1 MSDLSAL
8 CKEFNKKSKSDIVQ
22 VGLKK
27 YNLDVIPLSSP
38 RVNYCLYGGI
48 PLGRLIEFYGAEGSG
63 KTTTAIDACANAQKL
78 FEAQNPDNPRQILY
92 IDAENTL
99 DAKWAEKL
107 GLDVSNIVIM
117 KPETQTAEE
126 IFQFVLDA
134 VDTGEVGLVVI
145 DSLGVM
151 LSEQAYDKDLS
162 ERTYGGISM
171 ALTAFSKKAEM
182 LCHKYNSTIIG
193 INQIRD
199 NLSSPYGGTTTTGG
213 KAWKHN
219 CFGANTQFVTDKGL
233 CRFRDCKD
241 GEQVTV
247 VDKNGVLREATVH
260 YYGFG
265 ELQTVTLHT
274 PNMKH
279 SVVCTPDH
287 RWVLMDGTVT
297 QNLKVGDS
305 LYIRPDTTEFNVKTQ
320 RQAEM
325 FCMGMVIADGCDHK
339 IKDVNRVEIVLCG
352 KKEQY
357 SNIFEKANYRSMK
370 FGNRNGY
377 QKIRISKQA
386 FLDGECWKYLSAE
399 DKKYLFHGYY
409 AGDGHVGYNACSTVD
424 NRVLSFIQDTCGM
437 AGYFLTSIKEC
448 VSNECSYKPGA
459 HYFKVQFTTHQ
470 TTTNH
475 WVVESIRKTDSN
487 GLYCVEE
494 PITHTFTLE
503 KGIVTGNCSLR
514 VEFSRGDFFDEKYNR
529 VNQTYENPYGNYV
542 KMSIRKSKCFPNDR
556 KTGQYTLCYYD
567 GIDSITDMVDLAMK
581 IGCITQGGAWFSV
594 LNADTGELIEKYQGR
609 PSLIEA
615 IKTNETIRN
624 PIQAKIESYISTS

>member
-219 CFGANTQFVTDKGL
+219 T
-233 CRFRDCKD
+233 
-241 GEQVTV
+241 
-247 VDKNGVLREATVH
+247 
-260 YYGFG
+260 
-265 ELQTVTLHT
+265 
-274 PNMKH
+274 
-279 SVVCTPDH
+279 
-287 RWVLMDGTVT
+287 
-297 QNLKVGDS
+297 
-305 LYIRPDTTEFNVKTQ
+305 
-320 RQAEM
+320 
-325 FCMGMVIADGCDHK
+325 
-339 IKDVNRVEIVLCG
+339 
-352 KKEQY
+352 
-357 SNIFEKANYRSMK
+357 
-370 FGNRNGY
+370 
-377 QKIRISKQA
+377 
-386 FLDGECWKYLSAE
+386 
-399 DKKYLFHGYY
+399 
-409 AGDGHVGYNACSTVD
+409 
-424 NRVLSFIQDTCGM
+424 
-437 AGYFLTSIKEC
+437 
-448 VSNECSYKPGA
+448 
-459 HYFKVQFTTHQ
+459 
-470 TTTNH
+470 
-475 WVVESIRKTDSN
+475 
-487 GLYCVEE
+487 
-494 PITHTFTLE
+494 
-503 KGIVTGNCSLR
+503 SLR

>member
-1 MSDLSAL
+1 MSLNSVCMEA
-8 CKEFNKKSKSDIVQ
+8 NKNWKSEIVQ
-22 VGLKK
+22 FGVKT
-27 YNLDVIPLSSP
+27 YDVDVIPLSSP
-38 RVNYCLYGGI
+38 RANYCLYGGI
-48 PLGRLIEFYGAEGSG
+48 PIGRLIEFFGAEGSG
-63 KTTTAIDACANAQKL
+63 KTATALDVCANAQNIFTDKKII
-78 FEAQNPDNPRQILY
+78 FV
-92 IDAENTL
+92 DAENTY
-99 DAKWAEKL
+99 DPKWAAKL
-107 GLDVSNIVIM
+107 GVNSDELLIM

-126 IFQFVLDA
+126 IFQFILDA
-134 VDTGEVGLVVI
+134 IDTGEVGLVVI

-151 LSEQAYDKDLS
+151 LSEQAYDKDIG

-171 ALTAFSKKAEM
+171 PLTTFSKKAEL
-182 LCHKYNSTIIG
+182 LCHKYGCTIIG
-193 INQIRD
+193 INQMRD
-199 NLSSPYGGTTTTGG
+199 NLSSAFGGTITTGG

-514 VEFSRGDFFDEKYNR
+514 VEFKRGDFFDTNYTK
-529 VNQTYENPYGNYV
+529 VNQTYENPFGNYV
-542 KMSIRKSKCFPNDR
+542 QMSVIKSKCFPNDR
-556 KTGQYTLCYYD
+556 KTGQYTLCYYN
-567 GIDSITDMVDLAMK
+567 GIDYLTDTVDLAIK
-581 IGCITQGGAWFSV
+581 IGIIIQSGAWFNIV
-594 LNADTGELIEKYQGR
+594 NPITKELITKCQGR
-609 PSLIEA
+609 PNVIKYLNENEDIYNL
-615 IKTNETIRN
+615 IKTEMD
-624 PIQAKIESYISTS
+624 AYITGGK

>member
-219 CFGANTQFVTDKGL
+219 CMGGNTKFVTDKGL
-233 CRFRDCKD
+233 RRFRDCAD
-241 GEQVTV
+241 GEKVTV
-247 VDKNGVLREATVH
+247 VDKNGILREATVH
-260 YYGFG
+260 HFGRG
-265 ELQTVTLHT
+265 ELQTVTFRT
-274 PNMKH
+274 PTMKQ
-279 SVVCTPDH
+279 SITCTPDH
-287 RWVLMDGTVT
+287 RWLLKDGTIT
-297 QNLKVGDS
+297 QDLKVGDH
-305 LYIRPDTTEFNVKTQ
+305 LYIRPDATDYKIKTQ

-325 FCMGMVIADGCDHK
+325 FCMGMVIADGCDHNINGK
-339 IKDVNRVEIVLCG
+339 NRVEIVLFG
-352 KKEQY
+352 AKEQY
-357 SNIFEKANYRSMK
+357 SYAFDLANYCSMT
-370 FGNRNGY
+370 FGERKGY
-377 QKIRISKQA
+377 QKIGISKQS

-409 AGDGHVGYNACSTVD
+409 AGDGHIAGCGCVTVD
-424 NRVLSFIQDTCGM
+424 DRVLNFVQDTCGM
-437 AGYFLTSIKEC
+437 AGYFITSVADK
-448 VSNECSYKPGA
+448 VSNKGSYKPGA
-459 HYFKVQFTTHQ
+459 PYYLIHFTTHQ
-470 TTTNH
+470 CKESH
-475 WVVESIRKTDSN
+475 WVVESIKKTDAN
-487 GLYCVEE
+487 NTYCVEE